1 MSVFGE
7 MMAKLEKDDGY
18 LFISDSNGNCKPAEK
33 AIREAIRQFGFGMY
47 FPDEPKGEILK
58 RNVIGYTIVQMIHS
72 DNSKSIQT
80 VPIVERGDT
89 DFDIK
94 VPENGIVIGVLPVTK
109 RTVAAFG
116 GIPDDDI
123 TIKALKCS
131 MFLSFEEYAFLGLE
145 SGNAEYD
152 EWIWK
157 ERLTELW
164 TEKILKNYNTR
175 LENDLK
181 EE

>member
-1 MSVFGE
+1 MSGFSE
-7 MMAKLEKDDGY
+7 MRAMVEKD
-18 LFISDSNGNCKPAEK
+18 STEK

-58 RNVIGYTIVQMIHS
+58 RNVIGYTVVQMIHF

-80 VPIVERGDT
+80 IPIVERGDT

-94 VPENGIVIGVLPVTK
+94 VPENGIVISVLPVTK

-116 GIPDDDI
+116 GIPDDDVFVK
-123 TIKALKCS
+123 TLKCS
-131 MFLSFEEYAFLGLE
+131 IFLSFKEYAFLGLE
-145 SGNAEYD
+145 SGDAEHD
-152 EWIWK
+152 EWVWK

-164 TEKILKNYNTR
+164 TEKLLKNYNTR
-175 LENDLK
+175 LEQQ
-181 EE
+181 